1 VYTGEQLGV
10 ALPQLDFSVAGPDM
24 LVCIVL
30 FCGLPLAY
38 TLTKSMVKR
47 IDEDQ
52 YTAQVSC
59 LRMIVND
66 KNLTRCRSSFDNA
79 FYGKIGC
86 VSVRLCDCSIV

>member
-1 VYTGEQLGV
+1 MCTGEQLGV

-59 LRMIVND
+59 LRMFVDDMLVLSTILRRNWLCKRAIV
-66 KNLTRCRSSFDNA
+66 
-79 FYGKIGC
+79 
-86 VSVRLCDCSIV
+86 